1 MQGGHVVSEA
11 RSGTAA
17 VGQES
22 RKLLVVGGLVV
33 AALLAL
39 ALWADR
45 HRWEEPGV
53 PVTAPTAP
61 TPTPTIDPYAGDF
74 EELTEELR
82 WRVLAAAGV
91 DQPTEVDCETDGI
104 PDRSGTYGCT
114 VTYDGV
120 EVPFKVHF
128 DVSEDLYGRRRSD
141 FEIVQKKTVL
151 TKEGVFAAF
160 WRYGKE
166 RGYTEP
172 RAALRRHPRDD
183 GRGGGRHPL
192 PLLLQV
198 GQQHPPPQREGPRR
212 RARSGLLPPLVVP
225 PLVVRASP
233 RTQVS

>member
-1 MQGGHVVSEA
+1 
-11 RSGTAA
+11 
-17 VGQES
+17 
-22 RKLLVVGGLVV
+22 
-33 AALLAL
+33 
-39 ALWADR
+39 
-45 HRWEEPGV
+45 
-53 PVTAPTAP
+53 
-61 TPTPTIDPYAGDF
+61 
-74 EELTEELR
+74 
-82 WRVLAAAGV
+82 AGV

-172 RAALRRHPRDD
+172 RCDD
-183 GRGGGRHPL
+183 IPATTVVE
-192 PLLLQV
+192 V
-198 GQQHPPPQREGPRR
+198 GDTPYRCYYKWDN
-212 RARSGLLPPLVVP
+212 S
-225 PLVVRASP
+225 
-233 RTQVS
+233 

>member
-1 MQGGHVVSEA
+1 MSEA

-128 DVSEDLYGRRRSD
+128 DVSEDLYGRRRSV

-172 RAALRRHPRDD
+172 RCDD
-183 GRGGGRHPL
+183 IPATTVVE
-192 PLLLQV
+192 V
-198 GQQHPPPQREGPRR
+198 GDTPYRCYYKWDNSIHH
-212 RARSGLLPPLVVP
+212 RSVK
-225 PLVVRASP
+225 VRADEHGLDFSHP
-233 RTQVS
+233 